1 MKRLLTIKKIA
12 NLLELG
18 FYFKCIWEN
27 QQIIEFY
34 REDGIFYTVIDKYS
48 VYPLQKDAIDL
59 AEIIYSSK
67 HYVFSNAKDML
78 PLLIEN
84 ADN

>member
-18 FYFKCIWEN
+18 FYFKCIREN

-48 VYPLQKDAIDL
+48 VYPLQKDAIDI

-78 PLLIEN
+78 TLLIEN